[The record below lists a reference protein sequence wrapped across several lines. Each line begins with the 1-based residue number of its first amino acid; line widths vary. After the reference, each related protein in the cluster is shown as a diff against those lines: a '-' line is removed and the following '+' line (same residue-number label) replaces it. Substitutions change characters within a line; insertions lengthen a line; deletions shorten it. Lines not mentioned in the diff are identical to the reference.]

1 MSDQEDD
8 KPKKKQV
15 KTNVLTE
22 EQKKVCKLPEFSLF
36 RPTP

>member
-1 MSDQEDD
+1 MSDMEDD

-22 EQKKVCKLPEFSLF
+22 EQKKVCMFAV
-36 RPTP
+36 TPYFVY